1 MVGVGA
7 LDDPMTIHMIVRSIE
22 RDRPC
27 LFPDSVVYCTY
38 LKYRK
43 MILCVLC
50 VSAMLSVLWDANSCA
65 DACRDSNNNSKS
77 IL

>member
-1 MVGVGA
+1 MRSWGWGVKELFGVPF
-7 LDDPMTIHMIVRSIE
+7 LS
-22 RDRPC
+22 C

-38 LKYRK
+38 LIYRK

-50 VSAMLSVLWDANSCA
+50 VSATLSALWDANSCVSV
-65 DACRDSNNNSKS
+65 CRDSSNNSKS